1 MNQLRNAFAMVSV
14 FALGGCQFFGNMHV
28 AHNAQTGQ
36 PAEAS
41 ASASALPAALI
52 QEGREHLR
60 GNRTGL
66 AIEAFN
72 RALASGEDPALAYN
86 GLGVAYARI
95 GRPELAYRFFKK
107 AAMSDPANPMFAHN
121 LAALV
126 NSPAFTLDQM
136 TRSGPAL
143 ATAPAR
149 QADANTAA
157 ALTERAPGKL
167 YRDGNRQFS
176 LRTAAPE
183 AAWGAPGER
192 RAALSNCPRPSSSK
206 TKRYCQSI
214 VLPVVQS
221 RNQRATQT
229 AFNDAFPTSQVP
241 TAALATQPLDA
252 PKGKRK
258 TVDLRGPLHSNSP
271 DRAPQQRISA
281 SSNAAT

>member
-1 MNQLRNAFAMVSV
+1 MNQLRNAFVMVSV

-28 AHNAQTGQ
+28 AHNSQTGQ

-41 ASASALPAALI
+41 TMAAASI

-72 RALASGEDPALAYN
+72 RALANGEEPALAYN
-86 GLGVAYARI
+86 GLGVAYARL

-107 AAMSDPANPMFAHN
+107 ANMSDPANPIFAHN
-121 LAALV
+121 LATLV

-136 TRSGPAL
+136 TRFSPAL

-149 QADANTAA
+149 QTDANTAA

-176 LRTAAPE
+176 LHTAAPE
-183 AAWGAPGER
+183 AARTAPGER
-192 RAALSNCPRPSSSK
+192 RTALGDCPRPSSSR
-206 TKRYCQSI
+206 TKRHCQRIS
-214 VLPVVQS
+214 LPEVQS
-221 RNQRATQT
+221 RTRRAAHT

-241 TAALATQPLDA
+241 TTALADQPLDA

-258 TVDLRGPLHSNSP
+258 TVDLRGPLHSNAP
-271 DRAPQQRISA
+271 DRIPQQRIPA
-281 SSNAAT
+281 ASNAAT